1 MGATRTMGERMPLM
15 RTVRTTSRAPAAWLR
30 VALAAPLLLLGAC
43 DDTYLCRV
51 NCDRIYEDCLEED
64 HSGPIACE
72 VGYSDCMDR
81 CDALAAPAS
90 ASAPD
95 ASPP

>member
-1 MGATRTMGERMPLM
+1 MHV
-15 RTVRTTSRAPAAWLR
+15 VRARGRGSTAWLR
-30 VALAAPLLLLGAC
+30 VALSSSLLLLAAC

-90 ASAPD
+90 ASGSDGSVAPGARSPG
-95 ASPP
+95 ASK